1 MPDIKPHGA
10 RRKRPEQLSRKAL
23 LACRICDLQLDIK
36 HSPLAAR
43 IAQLCAE
50 LAARGF
56 RFKPHFWLS
65 DDWFSPDGIPGVAIP
80 FYLAHKKLIKLEH
93 DMTMDVE
100 GGDRQWC
107 MNLLRHETAHAL
119 LNAYR
124 LDRRKDWQ
132 KVFGNPNRKYPTTYW
147 PRPYDKRF
155 VLNLPNWYAQSHP
168 HEDWAETFAV
178 WLRPNSDWRLRYAD
192 WPALQKLVFVDQLM
206 HEIYKQPQLVKSRK
220 TEHPLSRIKTSL
232 QAYYDDKLARYAAD
246 GPEFIDR
253 DLYKLF
259 GHPKRKS
266 TAETAS
272 GFLLRVRKDVIES
285 VEYWGGEYRYRID
298 RTIRRMAS
306 RCDELGLQL
315 NWKEERVK
323 TELVACLTM
332 LVLDKMLKDGFHITL

>member
-1 MPDIKPHGA
+1 MTQTTPKKIDANEIT
-10 RRKRPEQLSRKAL
+10 RRGKRQL
-23 LACRICDLQLDIK
+23 LATRISDLKIDINTSPVAPRIQQLY
-36 HSPLAAR
+36 S
-43 IAQLCAE
+43 E
-50 LAARGF
+50 LNQRGF

-65 DDWFSPDGIPGVAIP
+65 DDWFCPDGIPGVAIP
-80 FYLAHKKLIKLEH
+80 FYLAHKKLIKLER

-100 GGDRQWC
+100 GGDKQWC

-124 LDRRKDWQ
+124 LDRRKAWQ
-132 KVFGNPNRKYPTTYW
+132 KVFGNPNKKYPNTYW

-178 WLRPNSDWRLRYAD
+178 WLRPNSDWRHRYTD
-192 WPALQKLVFVDQLM
+192 WPAMNKLMFVEQLM
-206 HEIYKQPQLVKSRK
+206 TEIRDKPQPVKNRK
-220 TEHPLSRIKTSL
+220 TEYPLNQIKMTL
-232 QAYYDDKLARYAAD
+232 QEYYNNKLARYDAD

-259 GHPKRKS
+259 GHPRRNSKN
-266 TAETAS
+266 EPAS
-272 GFLLRVRKDVIES
+272 LFLLRVRKDVIES

-298 RTIRRMAS
+298 RTIRRMAK

-315 NWKEERVK
+315 NWKEDKVK
-323 TELVACLTM
+323 IELVACLTM
-332 LVLDKMLKDGFHITL
+332 LIVDKMLKDGFHITL

>member
-1 MPDIKPHGA
+1 MSATTPL
-10 RRKRPEQLSRKAL
+10 EQLSKKQL
-23 LACRICDLQLDIK
+23 LQSRICDLPLDLK
-36 HSPLAAR
+36 NSPLTSR
-43 IAQLCAE
+43 IEQLYAE
-50 LAARGF
+50 LARHGF

-65 DDWFSPDGIPGVAIP
+65 DDWFCPDGIPGVAIP
-80 FYLAHKKLIKLEH
+80 FYLAHKKLIKLER

-119 LNAYR
+119 LNAYK

-132 KVFGNPNRKYPTTYW
+132 TIFGKPNKKYPTTYW

-178 WLRPNSDWRLRYAD
+178 WLRPNSDWQKRYAD
-192 WPALQKLVFVDQLM
+192 WPALKKLLFVDQLM
-206 HEIYKQPQLVKSRK
+206 HEIRDRPATLRNRK
-220 TEHPLSRIKTSL
+220 TDHPLSKIRITL
-232 QAYYDDKLARYAAD
+232 QDYYDDKLKRYDAD

-259 GHPKRKS
+259 GHPKRQFNGES
-266 TAETAS
+266 AAA
-272 GFLLRVRKDVIES
+272 FLMRVRKDVIES
-285 VEYWGGEYRYRID
+285 VEYWGGEYRFRID
-298 RTIRRMAS
+298 RTLRRMAA
-306 RCDELGLQL
+306 RCDELSLQCY
-315 NWKEERVK
+315 WKEDRVK

-332 LVLDKMLKDGFHITL
+332 LVVDKMLKDGFHISL